1 MSEQLTHWK
10 KLTDPNYIGA
20 HDFQP
25 DQELTLTI
33 EKVEDKIIELYN
45 GRELEKKHCT
55 LLTFK
60 ESKTKKPLILNK
72 VNAKII
78 SKNLDTPYVEK
89 WIGKQIN
96 LYVAKIRAFGE
107 MTEAVRVK
115 QAK

>member
-25 DQELTLTI
+25 NQELTLTI
-33 EKVEDKIIELYN
+33 EKVEDKLLKLFN
-45 GRELEKKHCT
+45 GSKEEEKHCT

-78 SKNLDTPYVEK
+78 SKNLETPYVEQ
-89 WIGKQIN
+89 WVGKSIT